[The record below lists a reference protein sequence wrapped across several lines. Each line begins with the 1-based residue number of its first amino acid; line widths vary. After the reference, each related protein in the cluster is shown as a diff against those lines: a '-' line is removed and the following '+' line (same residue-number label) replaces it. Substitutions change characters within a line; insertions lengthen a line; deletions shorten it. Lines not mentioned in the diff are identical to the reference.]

1 LNVRRR
7 WNEYRIGNEFS
18 VAGIRLNW
26 TRGWEDFKEDD
37 SFAPAPAGV
46 PGFPATANAGLLSL
60 AKNAPYHG
68 TSPYWRVGL
77 FTGKG
82 IGRRE
87 WPVHLH
93 GWTPQFRFR

>member
-1 LNVRRR
+1 MSRARHPRQLD
-7 WNEYRIGNEFS
+7 S
-18 VAGIRLNW
+18 
-26 TRGWEDFKEDD
+26 GWEDFKEDD

-46 PGFPATANAGLLSL
+46 PDFPATANAGLLSL

-82 IGRRE
+82 IVDVNGRFTYHHAA
-87 WPVHLH
+87 PLPTS
-93 GWTPQFRFR
+93 G